1 MKFAGKVG
9 FWIQDDE
16 IEPGYFQSHFVEKQ
30 YTGDVS
36 RDNRHWNESDKST
49 ISNYRVNNEIYIL
62 SDLYARQNWQS
73 IRYVIW
79 NGVKWKVSSVSLGYP
94 RCTLVLSEVYN
105 GE

>member
-1 MKFAGKVG
+1 MKFSGKVG
-9 FWIQDDE
+9 FWIDDDE
-16 IEPGYFQSHFVEKQ
+16 IEPGYFVSHFVEKK

-36 RDNRHWNESDKST
+36 RDNRHWNESDKGT

-62 SDLYARQNWQS
+62 TDLYARQNWQS
-73 IRYVIW
+73 IRYVVW

-94 RCTLVLSEVYN
+94 RCTLVLAEVWN